1 MEDRCYEK
9 KWEKQYWKR
18 AADHDRVI
26 CVCNGGF
33 DNDRSLCK
41 GTEAEKND
49 GYTLDFNSLENDL
62 SDKVEEIGQ
71 SRKEQGRTE
80 ASDVSESTAGSL
92 QQIR

>member
-41 GTEAEKND
+41 GTEA
-49 GYTLDFNSLENDL
+49 G
-62 SDKVEEIGQ
+62 
-71 SRKEQGRTE
+71 KE
-80 ASDVSESTAGSL
+80 
-92 QQIR
+92 